1 MAQMLPNR
9 KKMASS
15 LHKHGN
21 GSHGKAQLGRM
32 MSKRASRRSHPPG
45 LDVTP
50 MPVADLAGHA
60 HAILVEEGGLHAA
73 CEPRADGV
81 PVAE

>member
-9 KKMASS
+9 KKMARS

-32 MSKRASRRSHPPG
+32 IAGLPPLAPPG

-73 CEPRADGV
+73 CEPKADGV